1 IPLFSRSMAHGTYES
16 PYTCKRTTLDGLV
29 PFGVKESR
37 TSLVTPERLQAHPNY
52 YMCTGVFASHST
64 KINLL
69 HTLYIANPSAYLRA
83 LNSTAD
89 PC

>member
-1 IPLFSRSMAHGTYES
+1 MKDEGDKRGRSTVLCREN
-16 PYTCKRTTLDGLV
+16 
-29 PFGVKESR
+29 
-37 TSLVTPERLQAHPNY
+37 AHPNY

-64 KINLL
+64 QIDLL